1 MRRALKIRPRLAL
14 AVAVA
19 ALVLFEVL
27 LLKPSSLDINEGAT
41 KKTLFKDLS
50 QMVQAQM
57 KDDEVRYTI
66 QGFHYTSVE
75 GQVKQWEMN
84 SDTALLYENSK
95 KVVANN
101 ARIKMFDVNGQIT
114 YIEGKEAHYR
124 MGSKDFEL
132 YKDVKVTFPDG
143 FWLKTEQASYTAVSQ
158 VVSSREDFHGETRKT
173 KTEWLQVWGH
183 GFTAPRKD
191 PHIHILADTRAKIH
205 RFLAKEVHEVKSDL
219 GDIDRFTKVAIFT
232 MNQTTEKV
240 DSNIGTLNVVSRRQ
254 EAFYDGGSHQFNAM
268 TALQDVVIKETDPV
282 KLKEGIKYATS
293 QRADFVNSDD
303 RILLTGFPS
312 VYQDDDALTGE
323 LITIY
328 RSKNLVEVNQANG
341 YHVPKFK
348 APQKAQQ
355 ETGGQEPAE
364 ALR

>member
-1 MRRALKIRPRLAL
+1 MRRALKITIRPRLAL
-14 AVAVA
+14 AAAVA
-19 ALVLFEVL
+19 GLVLFEVL
-27 LLKPSSLDINEGAT
+27 LLKPSTLDVNEGAT

-50 QMVQAQM
+50 QMVQTQM

-84 SDTALLYENSK
+84 SDTALLYDSSK

-114 YIEGKEAHYR
+114 YIEGKEAHYL
-124 MGSKDFEL
+124 MGSKDFVL
-132 YKDVKVTFPDG
+132 YKNVKVTFPDG
-143 FWLKTEQASYTAVSQ
+143 FKLETEQAQYVAATQ
-158 VVSSREDFHGETRKT
+158 IVSSTEDFHGETLKT

-191 PHIHILADTRAKIH
+191 PHIHILADTHAKIH
-205 RFLAKEVHEVKSDL
+205 RFHPKEINDVRSDL
-219 GDIDRFTKVAIFT
+219 GDIDRFKKEAIFT
-232 MNQTTEKV
+232 MDRADEKV
-240 DSNIGTLNVVSRRQ
+240 QSNLGTLDVTSRRQ
-254 EAFYDGGSHQFNAM
+254 EAYYDGGAHQLNSM

-341 YHVPKFK
+341 YHVPKYES
-348 APQKAQQ
+348 APS
-355 ETGGQEPAE
+355 PAP
-364 ALR
+364 